1 MGGFSK
7 VTHFL
12 RDTLLTGD
20 RVSPST
26 DMMTSSQRL
35 SVADTTSVS
44 TANTSLAVNS
54 LSEAG
59 FELITAVS
67 HSLSVCLSVCL
78 SLSLS
83 LSLCICLSVCRWA
96 RGRWKHLIKF
106 IWYRI
111 NTGEGLRPVD
121 FRSRMPRLRLSQF
134 VQLLHA
140 CYHSQSPC

>member
-26 DMMTSSQRL
+26 DMMTSSQSQQL
-35 SVADTTSVS
+35 SVADTTSVT
-44 TANTSLAVNS
+44 TANTNLAVNS

-67 HSLSVCLSVCL
+67 HSLSV
-78 SLSLS
+78 SLSICI
-83 LSLCICLSVCRWA
+83 CICLSVCR
-96 RGRWKHLIKF
+96 
-106 IWYRI
+106 
-111 NTGEGLRPVD
+111 
-121 FRSRMPRLRLSQF
+121 
-134 VQLLHA
+134 
-140 CYHSQSPC
+140 

>member
-1 MGGFSK
+1 
-7 VTHFL
+7 
-12 RDTLLTGD
+12 
-20 RVSPST
+20 
-26 DMMTSSQRL
+26 MMTSSQRL

-83 LSLCICLSVCRWA
+83 LSVSVCLSA
-96 RGRWKHLIKF
+96 AELGG
-106 IWYRI
+106 
-111 NTGEGLRPVD
+111 GE
-121 FRSRMPRLRLSQF
+121 SI
-134 VQLLHA
+134 
-140 CYHSQSPC
+140 